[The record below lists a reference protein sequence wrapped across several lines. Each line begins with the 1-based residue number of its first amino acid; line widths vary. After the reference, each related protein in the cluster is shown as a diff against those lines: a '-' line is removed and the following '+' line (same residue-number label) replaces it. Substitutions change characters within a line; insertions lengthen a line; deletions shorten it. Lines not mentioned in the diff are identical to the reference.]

1 VDRSGSAPV
10 TWVVGL
16 LRAVYLCRVV
26 DVVKR
31 RWAVVGAWVA
41 LAFFGCGKDQGSDA
55 GPSAGTSASG
65 SGDAGGMQASGNGG
79 RAVGGGTSAGGANAG
94 QAATGGS
101 VAGAGTAGTANR
113 AGSSGATTNTA
124 GTGGGSTSGGDASGG
139 NANGGN
145 TGTGATGTDGG
156 APSGHCEPGTGFV
169 GQLTGP
175 GSSVPNGG
183 IFTTDPNSVAYGDA
197 NLDGVVAAYP
207 ADDEVY
213 PIDVDVHDAV
223 VTATAGV
230 APEPDGSASRT
241 DFWIADEHVLLKV
254 ALDSKLGASC
264 CPGFDVRAGMRISFK
279 ATEVSTFIGL
289 GQITAAS
296 SFVAGS
302 QNNCVLVAEP
312 AQIGDVDFHQMVR
325 VTAQLAS
332 DPAPYGGGGTMFWHT
347 GLNGLA
353 YDFLTT
359 DLTLKA
365 GQTITF
371 VGPVSPYAGFPMLVQ
386 DNPDWVNVKN

>member
-1 VDRSGSAPV
+1 
-10 TWVVGL
+10 VVE
-16 LRAVYLCRVV
+16 
-26 DVVKR
+26 VVKPR
-31 RWAVVGAWVA
+31 LLIVGAWVV
-41 LAFFGCGKDQGSDA
+41 LAFFGCGKDQRSDP

-65 SGDAGGMQASGNGG
+65 SGDAGGTQTSGSGG
-79 RAVGGGTSAGGANAG
+79 HTVGGGTSAGGANAG
-94 QAATGGS
+94 HAATGGS
-101 VAGAGTAGTANR
+101 VAGAGTAGAANR
-113 AGSSGATTNTA
+113 AGSGATIVA
-124 GTGGGSTSGGDASGG
+124 GAGGGSASGGEASGGDA
-139 NANGGN
+139 NGSDA
-145 TGTGATGTDGG
+145 GTGATGTDGG

-175 GSSVPNGG
+175 GSRVPNGG
-183 IFTTDPNSVAYGDA
+183 IYTTDSKSIAYGDA
-197 NLDGVVAAYP
+197 HLNGVVAAYP
-207 ADDEVY
+207 AGDEVS

-230 APEPDGSASRT
+230 TPQPDGAASRT

-264 CPGFDVRAGMRISFK
+264 CPDFDVRAGMRISFK

-302 QNNCVLVAEP
+302 QNNCVLVTEP
-312 AQIGDVDFHQMVR
+312 AQISDVDFYQMVR
-325 VTAQLAS
+325 VTGQLAS

-371 VGPVSPYAGFPMLVQ
+371 VGPVSPYVGFPMLVQ
-386 DNPDWVNVKN
+386 ENPDWVNVKN

>member
-1 VDRSGSAPV
+1 MDI
-10 TWVVGL
+10 
-16 LRAVYLCRVV
+16 
-26 DVVKR
+26 DKR
-31 RWAVVGAWVA
+31 RLALVGVWVA
-41 LAFFGCGKDQGSDA
+41 LAGSGCGKDQGSDA

-65 SGDAGGMQASGNGG
+65 SGDAGGTQAGGTGG
-79 RAVGGGTSAGGANAG
+79 RTVGGGTSAGGANAG

-101 VAGAGTAGTANR
+101 GAGAGTAGAANR
-113 AGSSGATTNTA
+113 AGSGGATIINIA
-124 GTGGGSTSGGDASGG
+124 GTGGGGTSGGGASGG
-139 NANGGN
+139 KANGSDA
-145 TGTGATGTDGG
+145 GTGATGTDGG

-183 IFTTDPNSVAYGDA
+183 IFTTDPKSVAYGDA

-207 ADDEVY
+207 AGDQVS

-230 APEPDGSASRT
+230 TPEPDGAASRT

-264 CPGFDVRAGMRISFK
+264 CPDFDVRAGMRISFK

-312 AQIGDVDFHQMVR
+312 AQIGDVNFYQMVR
-325 VTAQLAS
+325 VTGQLAS

-347 GLNGLA
+347 GLSGLA

-371 VGPVSPYAGFPMLVQ
+371 VGPVSPYVGFPMLVQ
-386 DNPDWVNVKN
+386 DNPDWVNVKK